1 MKFNSIFTKIYI
13 IFFITSTLFVVLF
26 LGYIKHEKTEFIK
39 SQTQKYRYLVEQIH
53 KNRMP
58 PPDIKDFLKAYAL
71 TLELHPQNIRNRATT
86 LTFERG
92 YKLLKYK
99 KSLYLEIDIPYLRL
113 MFKDATLYKQNYLQY
128 LIFVLMFTLIIFIF
142 YLIIQNIKNT
152 QLQLNSRKLF
162 LRTLMHELK
171 TPVAKG
177 RIVSELIDDEKQ
189 KNRMIDIFEKL
200 NFLIN
205 DFAKVEQIISKN
217 YDTNIRKSDMKTIIF
232 NSIENLMLDDTENIS
247 IKNIS
252 ERKIAVDFEL
262 FCMAIKNLIDNA
274 LRYSIDAKVIIKEEN
289 DSLLFISRGE
299 KLSKP
304 LGDYFK
310 AFHNDTRDKNHG
322 MGLGLYIV
330 KSILDMHGF
339 GFEYYYEDEKNIFK
353 ITSLKFD

>member
-1 MKFNSIFTKIYI
+1 MRLHSIFTKIYI
-13 IFFITSTLFVVLF
+13 IFFITTGLFIALF
-26 LGYIKHEKTEFIK
+26 FGYIQYEKKEFIK
-39 SQTQKYRYLVEQIH
+39 SQTQKYRYFVEQVH
-53 KNRMP
+53 ENRMFP
-58 PPDIKDFLKAYAL
+58 QEIEKFFKPYGLI
-71 TLELHPQNIRNRATT
+71 LETNPQKIRDNAKV
-86 LTFERG
+86 LIFKRG
-92 YKLLKYK
+92 YKLFKYK
-99 KSLYLEIDIPYLRL
+99 EILYLEIDIPHYRL
-113 MFKDATLYKQNYLQY
+113 MFKDTIVYKQNYLKY
-128 LIFVLMFTLIIFIF
+128 LVFVLLFALVSFIF
-142 YLIIQNIKNT
+142 YLIIKNIKYT

-177 RIVSELIDDEKQ
+177 RIISELIDDEKQ
-189 KNRMIDIFEKL
+189 KNRMIDVFEKL

-247 IKNIS
+247 VENIS

-262 FCMAIKNLIDNA
+262 FCMAVKNLIDNA
-274 LRYSIDAKVIIKEEN
+274 LRYSTDAKVIIKEKEN
-289 DSLLFISRGE
+289 SLLFISHGE
-299 KLSKP
+299 KLSKS
-304 LGDYFK
+304 LNDYFK

-339 GFEYYYEDEKNIFK
+339 GFEYSHKDEVNIFQ
-353 ITSLKFD
+353 ITALTFD

>member
-1 MKFNSIFTKIYI
+1 MAL
-13 IFFITSTLFVVLF
+13 FF
-26 LGYIKHEKTEFIK
+26 GYIKYEKTKFVK

-53 KNRMP
+53 RNRMP
-58 PPDIKDFLKAYAL
+58 PPDIEEFLKPYSLTPEKNPQQIIDKAAL
-71 TLELHPQNIRNRATT
+71 LRDGRGFKLFKNRETL
-86 LTFERG
+86 FV
-92 YKLLKYK
+92 
-99 KSLYLEIDIPYLRL
+99 EIDIPYLRL
-113 MFKDATLYKQNYLQY
+113 MFKDTTPYEQNYLKY
-128 LIFVLMFTLIIFIF
+128 FIFVLMFSLIIFIF
-142 YLIIQNIKNT
+142 YLIINNIKST

-177 RIVSELIDDEKQ
+177 RIVSELIEDAKQ

-200 NFLIN
+200 NYLIN

-217 YDTNIRKSDMKTIIF
+217 YDTNISKSDMKTIIF

-247 IKNIS
+247 VENIS
-252 ERKIAVDFEL
+252 DRKIAVDFEL
-262 FCMAIKNLIDNA
+262 FCMALKNLIDNA
-274 LRYSIDAKVIIKEEN
+274 LRYSTDAKVLIKEEN
-289 DSLLFISRGE
+289 DSLLFISHGE

-304 LGDYFK
+304 LSDYFQ
-310 AFHNDTRDKNHG
+310 AFHNDTTDKNHG